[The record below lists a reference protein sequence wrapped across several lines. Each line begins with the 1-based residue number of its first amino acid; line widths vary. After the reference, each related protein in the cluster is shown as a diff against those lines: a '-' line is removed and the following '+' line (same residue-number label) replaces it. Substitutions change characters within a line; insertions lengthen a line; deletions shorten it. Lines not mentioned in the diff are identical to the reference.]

1 MTHIP
6 RSAEVDR
13 VLAEIDRA
21 EESIKSRDDLIALI
35 RLLPEAVDAGAFD
48 RINAFKFL
56 DGLENRLFGI
66 KGWCRN
72 NGESVPERPDWR
84 WLGRMLTGAFY

>member
-1 MTHIP
+1 MSSTPDDIGA
-6 RSAEVDR
+6 RSMR
-13 VLAEIDRA
+13 VQIGRER
-21 EESIKSRDDLIALI
+21 ESIKSRDDLVAYV
-35 RLLPEAVDAGAFD
+35 RLLTEAVDAGAFD
-48 RINAFKFL
+48 RINAFKYL

-72 NGESVPERPDWR
+72 NGEPVPHQPDWR